1 MNQANGRV
9 NITKYNPF
17 NKFKLYDR
25 VNNNDKST
33 AYRDAL
39 LGNWQCN
46 KLSETFFSAEN
57 IDTLQQGMI
66 DGVKSLSNNSILIGR
81 QDEDTLKIIMRS
93 IFLQNA
99 KNNNQPIQQ
108 QISELNKMVLN
119 YAVPQIFGEAQ
130 GYIKYKN
137 DVSTL
142 VVPMDRPIATYTG
155 KTLELKKWF

>member
-1 MNQANGRV
+1 MSQANGRV
-9 NITKYNPF
+9 DLTKYNPF

-46 KLSETFFSAEN
+46 ELSDTFFSAEN
-57 IDTLQQGMI
+57 IDALQRGMI
-66 DGVKSLSNNSILIGR
+66 EGVKSLSNNSIMIGR

-99 KNNNQPIQQ
+99 KNNNQPVQQ
-108 QISELNKMVLN
+108 QVEDLNKMVLN
-119 YAVPQIFGEAQ
+119 YAVPQIYGEAQ
-130 GYIKYKN
+130 GYVKYRN

>member
-1 MNQANGRV
+1 MSQANGRV
-9 NITKYNPF
+9 DLTKYNPF

-39 LGNWQCN
+39 LGNWQSN
-46 KLSETFFSAEN
+46 ELSDTFFSAEN
-57 IDTLQQGMI
+57 IDALQQGMI
-66 DGVKSLSNNSILIGR
+66 DGVKSLSNNSIMIGR

-93 IFLQNA
+93 VFLQNA
-99 KNNNQPIQQ
+99 KNNAQPVLQQ
-108 QISELNKMVLN
+108 VEDLNKIVLN
-119 YAVPQIFGEAQ
+119 YAVPQIYGEAQ
-130 GYIKYKN
+130 GYVKYRN